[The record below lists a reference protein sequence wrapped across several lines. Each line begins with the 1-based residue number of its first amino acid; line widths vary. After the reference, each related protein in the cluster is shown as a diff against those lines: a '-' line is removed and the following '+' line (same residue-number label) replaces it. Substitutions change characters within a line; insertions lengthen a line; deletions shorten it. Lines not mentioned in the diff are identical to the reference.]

1 LLDLDLAFAVPVNPS
16 RGLTVADALFQSYC
30 VGAPGGCADIY
41 TIVSGDNCSGIETKF
56 GITAAQLQSLNP
68 WLDANCGTSMTCID
82 LRADPDP
89 HRIDLQ
95 VGQNLCV

>member
-1 LLDLDLAFAVPVNPS
+1 MDLRLA
-16 RGLTVADALFQSYC
+16 DDLFQSYC
-30 VGAPGGCADIY
+30 VGVPGGCADIY
-41 TIVSGDNCSGIETKF
+41 TVVSGDYCSEIETKL

-68 WLDANCGTSMTCID
+68 WLDANCGTAIICID

-89 HRIDLQ
+89 RRVDLQ